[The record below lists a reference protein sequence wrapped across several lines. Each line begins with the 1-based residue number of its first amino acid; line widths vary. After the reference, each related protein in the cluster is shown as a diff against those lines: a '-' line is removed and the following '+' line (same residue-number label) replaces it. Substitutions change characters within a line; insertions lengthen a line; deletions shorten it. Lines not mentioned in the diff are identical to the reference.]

1 MTHFKCR
8 PILFGSFA
16 KYGPF
21 YWALLLN
28 AVYHTV
34 QSYLGLFS
42 GIWTILLGSFAECGL
57 SCGPVFFG
65 AVFRNMA
72 YLIGLFCEMRSI
84 VRSSLTWVPFPECGS
99 SSRALLHNA
108 VYRIGLVC
116 SAFPQHAAALISR
129 LLKNYR
135 SLLQKIVSFIG
146 LFCKRDLSFEGAY

>member
-1 MTHFKCR
+1 MTDAYVRRDAFQVPSN
-8 PILFGSFA
+8 PIWLFC
-16 KYGPF
+16 K
-21 YWALLLN
+21 
-28 AVYHTV
+28 
-34 QSYLGLFS
+34 
-42 GIWTILLGSFAECGL
+42 IWSILLGSFAECGL